1 MKHFTTPLSNTDI
14 LGLEIGD
21 RITISGFIFAGRDI
35 VLPRIVEWGNQ
46 GKLDE
51 LNIGLKGSV
60 IFHSAVSIAGVG
72 PTSSNKLEI
81 EDSMIPL
88 SRLGVKMHIGKGR
101 IKKETILGL
110 QENHSVYAVMP
121 PITALLGT
129 RTISREIIAFP
140 NEGME
145 AFYKL
150 EIVEYPAIIAAAKGR
165 SIY

>member
-14 LGLEIGD
+14 LDLEIGD
-21 RITISGFIFAGRDI
+21 KITISGFIFAGRDI
-35 VLPRIVEWGNQ
+35 VLPRIVAWGNQ

-51 LNIGLKGSV
+51 QNIDLKGSV

-81 EDSMIPL
+81 EGSIVPL
-88 SRLGVKMHIGKGR
+88 SRLGVKMHIGKGK
-101 IKKETILGL
+101 IKKETIQGL
-110 QENHSVYAVMP
+110 QKNHSVYAVMP

-129 RTISREIIAFP
+129 KTISREIIAFP

-150 EIVEYPAIIAAAKGR
+150 EIIKYPAIIAAAKGR